1 MLLARR
7 HIWAAM
13 VLVVAAGVTLAACS
27 SIAPKPTATTLP
39 PKAISTSVHAYVY
52 ARYAIPQSFG
62 GRGVLDRAGISTG
75 SLGILLA
82 VAGSNVPGN
91 LVEVSAASK
100 QLNVLE
106 RAPVGAY
113 PTVVSAD
120 SGSAWVLN
128 SAMPG
133 PGVLPQADSGTVFQ
147 FNRVLNMTYKYRLP
161 TTSAAGHYGNPFAMV
176 SSGSTAWVVYSGP
189 SLRIM
194 ALNDGKESYLNSL
207 PKISWNTNVSG
218 NPSTVALCN
227 LRLWLATSTYLGA
240 GSTKL
245 YEINLS
251 SGHLVKQL
259 TLPGS
264 GEIHLACAPSG
275 VLVAGDSG
283 ALYLA
288 SSSGAVKISPAA
300 TVSSGLWVTSAVVV
314 GSVIWASCLV
324 GAEGHE
330 LVAYNLRSPHQ
341 VLGRMNLGSG
351 PQAGVSDLV
360 ANGNTLIGLS
370 SPFNLV
376 IIKTANTIS

>member
-1 MLLARR
+1 
-7 HIWAAM
+7 M
-13 VLVVAAGVTLAACS
+13 VLVVGVSLAACS
-27 SIAPKPTATTLP
+27 SVAPKPTATTSS
-39 PKAISTSVHAYVY
+39 PKAISISVHAYVY
-52 ARYAIPQSFG
+52 AQYAIPQSFG
-62 GRGVLDRAGISTG
+62 GRGVLGRSGISAG
-75 SLGILLA
+75 SFGILLA

-100 QLNVLE
+100 QFNVLK

-147 FNRVLNMTYKYRLP
+147 FNRGLNIIYRYRLP
-161 TTSAAGHYGNPFAMV
+161 TTSATGHYGNPFAMV
-176 SSGSTAWVVYSGP
+176 SSGATAWVVYSGP

-194 ALNDGKESYLNSL
+194 ALNDGRESYLDSL
-207 PKISWNTNVSG
+207 PKINWDTSVSDS
-218 NPSTVALCN
+218 PSTVALCN
-227 LRLWLATSTYLGA
+227 SRLWLATSTYLGA

-245 YEINLS
+245 YEIDLS
-251 SGHLVKQL
+251 NGHLVRQL
-259 TLPGS
+259 TVPGS

-275 VLVAGDSG
+275 VLVAGDRG

-288 SSSGAVKISPAA
+288 SSNGAVEISPPAK
-300 TVSSGLWVTSAVVV
+300 VSGGGWVNVTSAVVI
-314 GSVIWASCLV
+314 GSVIWASCQV

-330 LVAYNLRSPHQ
+330 LVAYNLRPPHQ
-341 VLGRMNLGSG
+341 VLGKVNLGSG

-360 ANGNTLIGLS
+360 ADGNTLIGLS
-370 SPFNLV
+370 SSPFNLV
-376 IIKTANTIS
+376 IIRTVINVS